1 MKGVQLTQEAYQIKA
16 PLRSIEPPPP
26 LVHHTEFDDDPIF
39 AQMRGEPAMPE
50 PAAQEAAAEASRII
64 DEAAEDARRI
74 VEEARANALQLL
86 RDAEERSRQ
95 IEAEAKREGFEQGTQ
110 DGRAAAGAEMDEMI
124 QTMRG
129 LVEMARGE
137 RHKIIESAEPELVR
151 MAIAISER
159 ILHAHVAVEPAT
171 VLEMTRSAI
180 SRVLERETVTIR
192 VNPADIELMREHREQ
207 LMAANDIDNLRLIE
221 DQRVDRGGVIV
232 ETEGGT
238 IDAKIST
245 QLREVRRLVAVP
257 SPAQAS

>member
-1 MKGVQLTQEAYQIKA
+1 MKGVQFTQEAYQIKA
-16 PLRSIEPPPP
+16 PARRIEPPQPF
-26 LVHHTEFDDDPIF
+26 VHAANEEDPIF
-39 AQMRGEPAMPE
+39 AQMHAEPQLPE
-50 PAAQEAAAEASRII
+50 ADAHEAAAEATRII
-64 DEAAEDARRI
+64 DEASEDARRI

-95 IEAEAKREGFEQGTQ
+95 TEADAKREGFEQGTQ
-110 DGRAAAGAEMDEMI
+110 DGRAAASAEMDEMI

-159 ILHAHVAVEPAT
+159 ILHAHVAVEPAA

-180 SRVLERETVTIR
+180 ARVLERETVTIR

-207 LMAANDIDNLRLIE
+207 LMAMNDIDNLRLIE

-238 IDAKIST
+238 IDAKITT
-245 QLREVRRLVAVP
+245 QLREVRRLIAVP
-257 SPAQAS
+257 SSAQAS